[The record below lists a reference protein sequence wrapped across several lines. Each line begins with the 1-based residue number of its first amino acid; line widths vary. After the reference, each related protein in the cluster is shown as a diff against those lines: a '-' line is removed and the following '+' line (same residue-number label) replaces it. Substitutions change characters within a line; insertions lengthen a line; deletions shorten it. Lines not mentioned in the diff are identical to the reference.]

1 MEQKHYSPLPDEVEI
16 KKNLASFLK
25 SAINV
30 DPGTLRLTN
39 QRLLFCGE
47 TGTLMTLAAIG
58 ALALLSKKG
67 PKIHFQFPLDRIESI
82 TIKKHGLS
90 KKMVLKPTSGKE
102 VSFAPSHFEE
112 WISELEKLGI
122 SVNSTIGGMK

>member
-1 MEQKHYSPLPDEVEI
+1 MEQKHYSLMPGEVEL
-16 KKNLASFLK
+16 KKNLASYLK

-30 DPGTLRLTN
+30 DSGTLRLTN

-47 TGTLMTLAAIG
+47 FGTMMKLATVG

-67 PKIHFQFPLDRIESI
+67 PKIHFQFPLDKIESI

-90 KKMVLKPTSGKE
+90 KKMVLKPITGKE
-102 VSFAPSHFEE
+102 VSFAPTHFEE
-112 WISELEKLGI
+112 WMAEFENLGI
-122 SVNSTIGGMK
+122 SINSTIG